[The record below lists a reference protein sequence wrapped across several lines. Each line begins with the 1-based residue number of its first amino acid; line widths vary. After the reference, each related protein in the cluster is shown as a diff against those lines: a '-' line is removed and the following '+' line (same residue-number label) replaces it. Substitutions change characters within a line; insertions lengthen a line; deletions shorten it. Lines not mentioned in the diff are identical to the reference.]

1 MKQRRFIDYENFK
14 VQTSGIKTNLW
25 HKNFLQHD
33 KLMHKELPVPFS
45 KKKTRYRLCKL
56 GITILSD
63 FLIFKSH
70 PFFHSK
76 CCNL

>member
-45 KKKTRYRLCKL
+45 KKKQ
-56 GITILSD
+56 GID
-63 FLIFKSH
+63 FV
-70 PFFHSK
+70 
-76 CCNL
+76 N